1 MVDSKVDFVLPES
14 GKLDGKNYPIWKFKM
29 KNLLKLKDLWE
40 IVEGKDE
47 RPYVMKPVTVPDMTP
62 QEKRAEDERYVAELE
77 VQATFDKR
85 AQKALCY
92 INMNVK
98 DSIIPQ
104 ISGATTPNEAW
115 TILQTLF
122 ESVNTTRLLFLK

>member
-1 MVDSKVDFVLPES
+1 
-14 GKLDGKNYPIWKFKM
+14 M

-62 QEKRAEDERYVAELE
+62 QEKRAEDKRYAAELE
-77 VQATFDKR
+77 VQATFDRR

-98 DSIIPQ
+98 DSIL
-104 ISGATTPNEAW
+104 GGRRGFT
-115 TILQTLF
+115 
-122 ESVNTTRLLFLK
+122 

>member
-1 MVDSKVDFVLPES
+1 MVDNKFDFVLPES
-14 GKLDGKNYPIWKFKM
+14 GKLDGKSYPIWKFKM

-47 RPYVMKPVTVPDMTP
+47 KPYVMKPVMVPDMTP
-62 QEKRAEDERYVAELE
+62 QEKRTEDERYVEELE

-98 DSIIPQ
+98 DNIINKWCYN
-104 ISGATTPNEAW
+104 S
-115 TILQTLF
+115 
-122 ESVNTTRLLFLK
+122 K